1 MNVLV
6 LGSGGREH
14 SLCYNLIK
22 SKKISN
28 LWCMPGNAGIN
39 KIAKFSNLN
48 TDDNQSILNFC
59 IKKKINLVI
68 PGSEEFLAKGV
79 GDYLRLNGIKVFGPS
94 KKSALL
100 ESSKIFTKQICE
112 IGNIKTAKWEVF
124 KNSKIALKKI
134 RKLKFPIVIKLDKLA
149 AGKGV
154 LVAKDLED
162 AKRFLKKVEQ
172 GKIGDSNS
180 KIIVEKKL
188 TGKEASFFYVV
199 DGNSSKFIGSA
210 QDYKRVG
217 ENNTGLNTGGMGCI
231 SPSPYENEKNIT
243 FSFGSDEPP
252 NNSSFGIEFSKGLN
266 YVIKGKERILCEN
279 EIKLLGRHNL
289 ENICVDQLT
298 KIGQTYLSAI
308 SELAPKASCIVDKM
322 PTNFMFLGPI
332 ALAMPAAIIVH
343 CRRDPI
349 DTCLSCYKRLFS
361 HNHPYS
367 YDLRELGQ
375 FYGLYQ
381 RIMSHWTSVFPDRI
395 VEVVYEDLVES
406 FDCESRRLIEA
417 CGLDWE
423 DNCMDFYKTERQ
435 VRTASIQQVR
445 QPMNNKSIGAWKKYE
460 SFLTELKENIK

>member
-39 KIAKFSNLN
+39 RIAKFSNLN
-48 TDDNQSILNFC
+48 TDDNHSILDFC

-100 ESSKIFTKQICE
+100 ESSKIFTKQICKL
-112 IGNIKTAKWEVF
+112 GNINTAKWEVF
-124 KNSKIALKKI
+124 DNSKIALKKI
-134 RKLKFPIVIKLDKLA
+134 RNLKFPIVIKLDKLA

-162 AKRFLKKVEQ
+162 AKRFLKKVEK

-231 SPSPYENEKNIT
+231 SPSPYENEKNIKLINKK
-243 FSFGSDEPP
+243 FIEPTIKALMAP
-252 NNSSFGIEFSKGLN
+252 MLLLTPVLWKPAMLGDYQNLIYLNPFTYFIGIVRNDLIGIEFDILIWIGVF
-266 YVIKGKERILCEN
+266 VIT
-279 EIKLLGRHNL
+279 
-289 ENICVDQLT
+289 VFQF
-298 KIGQTYLSAI
+298 
-308 SELAPKASCIVDKM
+308 CI
-322 PTNFMFLGPI
+322 F
-332 ALAMPAAIIVH
+332 II
-343 CRRDPI
+343 I
-349 DTCLSCYKRLFS
+349 
-361 HNHPYS
+361 YS
-367 YDLRELGQ
+367 
-375 FYGLYQ
+375 
-381 RIMSHWTSVFPDRI
+381 VKKNRI
-395 VEVVYEDLVES
+395 VFWV
-406 FDCESRRLIEA
+406 
-417 CGLDWE
+417 
-423 DNCMDFYKTERQ
+423 
-435 VRTASIQQVR
+435 
-445 QPMNNKSIGAWKKYE
+445 
-460 SFLTELKENIK
+460 

>member
-28 LWCMPGNAGIN
+28 LWCMPGNAGTN
-39 KIAKFSNLN
+39 RIAKFSNLN
-48 TDDNQSILNFC
+48 TDDNHSILDFC

-100 ESSKIFTKQICE
+100 ESSKIFTKQICKL
-112 IGNIKTAKWEVF
+112 GNINTAKWEVF
-124 KNSKIALKKI
+124 ENSKIALKKI

-180 KIIVEKKL
+180 KIIIEKKL

-231 SPSPYENEKNIT
+231 SPSPYENEKNIDMC
-243 FSFGSDEPP
+243 SNP
-252 NNSSFGIEFSKGLN
+252 
-266 YVIKGKERILCEN
+266 YGK
-279 EIKLLGRHNL
+279 KLLGKYAFPKKTDTII
-289 ENICVDQLT
+289 NIIGRKPTLLKYKEKAPHIRAKQT
-298 KIGQTYLSAI
+298 KDMIRI
-308 SELAPKASCIVDKM
+308 NIVIKLKNKFSNGITEYPM
-322 PTNFMFLGPI
+322 
-332 ALAMPAAIIVH
+332 II
-343 CRRDPI
+343 DI
-349 DTCLSCYKRLFS
+349 
-361 HNHPYS
+361 
-367 YDLRELGQ
+367 
-375 FYGLYQ
+375 
-381 RIMSHWTSVFPDRI
+381 I
-395 VEVVYEDLVES
+395 
-406 FDCESRRLIEA
+406 
-417 CGLDWE
+417 
-423 DNCMDFYKTERQ
+423 
-435 VRTASIQQVR
+435 
-445 QPMNNKSIGAWKKYE
+445 KK
-460 SFLTELKENIK
+460 